1 METEET
7 TEETTAVECVDC
19 QNDDVVEGVVVD
31 EENEHAL
38 GYLLGSVIGTSI
50 LAAVAY
56 ATARYIRRRNLTTKV
71 VDPEENAKKAED

>member
-7 TEETTAVECVDC
+7 TEETAAVECVDC
-19 QNDDVVEGVVVD
+19 QDDVVEGVVVD

-71 VDPEENAKKAED
+71 VAPEENAKKAED